1 MMEDE
6 NKEEVTEET
15 EGGLVEDDEVK
26 VEIQESG
33 NVEEALEEVVEAQR
47 EFFANLAEDMD
58 ERVLSRISGDL
69 LEDYKKDKESRSDWE
84 KSYTSGLDLLGFKYD
99 NESRPFQGASSVT
112 HPLLAESVTQF
123 QAQAYKEL
131 LPSDGPVRTQVIGD
145 VTREKEQQAQR
156 VKEFMNYMLMD
167 QMEEYTP
174 EFDQLLFYLP
184 LAGSAFKKVYYDE
197 VMQRAVSK
205 FVPAEDLIVPYYAT
219 DLKDC
224 ERITHLIET

>member
-15 EGGLVEDDEVK
+15 EGGLVGDEEVK
-26 VEIQESG
+26 VEVQESS

-112 HPLLAESVTQF
+112 HPLLARLE
-123 QAQAYKEL
+123 
-131 LPSDGPVRTQVIGD
+131 
-145 VTREKEQQAQR
+145 
-156 VKEFMNYMLMD
+156 
-167 QMEEYTP
+167 
-174 EFDQLLFYLP
+174 
-184 LAGSAFKKVYYDE
+184 
-197 VMQRAVSK
+197 
-205 FVPAEDLIVPYYAT
+205 
-219 DLKDC
+219 
-224 ERITHLIET
+224 